1 MRLSKWVNLLILE
14 AKTLIVKEG
23 TCKYGMGEGKKDE
36 LKLEVLV
43 LTYDI

>member
-14 AKTLIVKEG
+14 AKTFTVKEG